1 MHGIVTFVGLSQEGD
16 LVSCYLWYL
25 IYLLLI
31 FCMPESWW
39 HSIAGCLT
47 HTLDNWCQKRLHDFY
62 ATGFSC
68 ILFSFFLYVLIK
80 KTDFPISS
88 IETTYDVLPRL
99 SKIKFDSGVI
109 DELLFPGMP
118 QEFRFSNGMMSLEY
132 VKAVQ
137 ESVYEHIRVVREG
150 QLRIVFTPDLKV
162 KS

>member
-1 MHGIVTFVGLSQEGD
+1 MPLKGYVIFMQQDFPVFVF
-16 LVSCYLWYL
+16 
-25 IYLLLI
+25 IYFHYFPVFPVI
-31 FCMPESWW
+31 
-39 HSIAGCLT
+39 I
-47 HTLDNWCQKRLHDFY
+47 R
-62 ATGFSC
+62 
-68 ILFSFFLYVLIK
+68 
-80 KTDFPISS
+80 KTDFSISLS
-88 IETTYDVLPRL
+88 ETTYDVLPRL
-99 SKIKFDSGVI
+99 IKIKFDSGVI